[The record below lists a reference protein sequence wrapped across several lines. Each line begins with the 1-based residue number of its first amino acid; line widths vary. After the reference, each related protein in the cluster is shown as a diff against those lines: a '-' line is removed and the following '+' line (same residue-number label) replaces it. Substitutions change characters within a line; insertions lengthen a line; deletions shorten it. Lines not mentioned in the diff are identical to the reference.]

1 MGIAAAAKPNK
12 TKGLRK
18 FMEDKFQILV
28 TRQNNVNQLRFATT
42 MILHERTLQ
51 LVIFVPKKSNFLKK
65 REKTFLIIT
74 YCVMSEELQPSKK
87 IIFSGMQ
94 PTNQLMLGNY
104 IGALRQWVGFQDSYK
119 GIFSVVD
126 LHALTI
132 RPNPAL
138 LRKQTLDFIAMYIAT
153 GIDPEKSIVFVQ
165 SHVPEH
171 SQLTWVLNCFA
182 QMGEC
187 SKMTQYKE
195 KSEKFSQNVGLF
207 TYPVLMAADILL
219 YQTDVVPVGADQKQH
234 LELAR
239 NLAERFNGAY
249 SPTFVVP
256 EPFIPEEGARIM
268 SLQEPTKKMSKSDE
282 NPRATIFLTDTA
294 DEIRSKIKRAVT
306 DSGTTISFDE
316 SRPAISNL
324 LTIYSV
330 STGRPIKEI
339 EQEFDGVGFET
350 FKKELG
356 EQLVTFLKPFSERY
370 TEIRSQKDFLND
382 VMATGA
388 KNAQNIARKTLRK
401 VYKKIGL
408 TEIE

>member
-1 MGIAAAAKPNK
+1 MSQETVTPKV
-12 TKGLRK
+12 
-18 FMEDKFQILV
+18 IL
-28 TRQNNVNQLRFATT
+28 
-42 MILHERTLQ
+42 
-51 LVIFVPKKSNFLKK
+51 
-65 REKTFLIIT
+65 
-74 YCVMSEELQPSKK
+74 
-87 IIFSGMQ
+87 SGMQ

-104 IGALRQWVGFQDSYK
+104 IGALKQWVEFQDTYK
-119 GIFSVVD
+119 GLFAVVD

-138 LRKQTLDFIAMYIAT
+138 LRKQTLDFIAMYLAT
-153 GIDPEKSIVFVQ
+153 GIDPEKSVVFVQ

-171 SQLTWVLNCFA
+171 TQLTWVLNCFA

-195 KSEKFSQNVGLF
+195 KSEKFSQSVGLF

-219 YQTDVVPVGADQKQH
+219 YQADVVPVGADQKQH

-249 SPTFVVP
+249 STTFVVP
-256 EPFIPEEGARIM
+256 EPFIPKEGARIM

-306 DSGTTISFDE
+306 DSGTAIVFDE

-324 LTIYSV
+324 LTLFSIASN
-330 STGRPIKEI
+330 RPLSEI
-339 EQEFDGVGFET
+339 ENDFKDIGFET

-356 EQLVTFLKPFSERY
+356 EQLVTFLKPFSEKY
-370 TEIRSQKDFLND
+370 IEIRSQKDFLQD
-382 VMATGA
+382 VMSTGA
-388 KNAQNIARKTLRK
+388 KNAQTIARKTLRK
-401 VYKKIGL
+401 VYKKVGL
-408 TEIE
+408 VELD